1 MENDFENKV
10 RRGIEKFEGKSVKV
24 TISGII
30 ESKFYMKKVRYEIEE
45 GILVIED
52 GEDSYLDIDIDDI
65 ESVYSEFTAN
75 GYALLILKVG
85 RDLQIELQT
94 KDDNVIPIK
103 EKLWKMLVEAA
114 LNEEL
119 HKEVCGAWIL
129 STVSTKFNWQQ
140 KNINIY

>member
-10 RRGIEKFEGKSVKV
+10 RRGIEKFEGKSVNV
-24 TISGII
+24 TISGTI
-30 ESKFYMKKVRYEIEE
+30 ESKFYMKNVKYEIEE

-65 ESVYSEFTAN
+65 ESVYSEFTTN
-75 GYALLILKVG
+75 GYALLVFKIG

-103 EKLWKMLVEAA
+103 EKLWKMLVDAA
-114 LNEEL
+114 LTEEL
-119 HKEVCGAWIL
+119 YKEGCGA
-129 STVSTKFNWQQ
+129 
-140 KNINIY
+140 